1 MSKEEKRAPEVRFEG
16 FHDDWKQRKLG
27 DIADITKL
35 AGFEFTKYVNY
46 SDEGTIIALRGLN
59 VKNGQLILDDV
70 KYIDQSDF
78 KKLSRS
84 KLYKNDILFTYVGTV
99 GELAVIP
106 EDDKYYLAPNVARIR
121 LVNGVCPQ
129 FISQMM
135 SGSIFYKKVIFPL
148 IATSSQ
154 PALSMENVRKFTFL
168 LPILEEQ
175 IKISTFLN
183 QLDDSIA
190 LHQEKLS
197 KLQSLKK
204 AALQSLFPQKNETE
218 PKVRFANFT
227 DRWSSYKIKDIFLER
242 VEKNGEGELI
252 SVTINSGVVK
262 ASELDRKDNSSSN
275 KTNYKRI
282 KRHDIVYNSMRMWQG
297 ASGYSPY
304 NGIVSPAYTVITPKP
319 GINSKFF
326 SFMFKKN
333 EMIQNFKRNSQGLTS
348 DTWNLKFPALSS
360 IKVKVPKTE
369 EQDKIEQ
376 YMTNLDSIIKL
387 YQIKLENLQGIKKA
401 LLQKM
406 FI

>member
-1 MSKEEKRAPEVRFEG
+1 M
-16 FHDDWKQRKLG
+16 
-27 DIADITKL
+27 
-35 AGFEFTKYVNY
+35 
-46 SDEGTIIALRGLN
+46 
-59 VKNGQLILDDV
+59 
-70 KYIDQSDF
+70 
-78 KKLSRS
+78 
-84 KLYKNDILFTYVGTV
+84 
-99 GELAVIP
+99 
-106 EDDKYYLAPNVARIR
+106 
-121 LVNGVCPQ
+121 
-129 FISQMM
+129 
-135 SGSIFYKKVIFPL
+135 
-148 IATSSQ
+148 
-154 PALSMENVRKFTFL
+154 
-168 LPILEEQ
+168 
-175 IKISTFLN
+175 
-183 QLDDSIA
+183 A

>member
-27 DIADITKL
+27 
-35 AGFEFTKYVNY
+35 E
-46 SDEGTIIALRGLN
+46 
-59 VKNGQLILDDV
+59 
-70 KYIDQSDF
+70 
-78 KKLSRS
+78 
-84 KLYKNDILFTYVGTV
+84 LYKIFSGQTPFRGDSENFINTTTAWIKTTDLANTLITSNEEDISNKAKEKLKIFPVGTV
-99 GELAVIP
+99 
-106 EDDKYYLAPNVARIR
+106 
-121 LVNGVCPQ
+121 
-129 FISQMM
+129 
-135 SGSIFYKKVIFPL
+135 L
-148 IATSSQ
+148 IAMYGGFNQIGRTGLLTYPATINQAISALPPIAQVNSYFLITELNKRVKEWERFAASS
-154 PALSMENVRKFTFL
+154 RKDPNITKRDVGDFKLKYPT
-168 LPILEEQ
+168 LEEQ
-175 IKISTFLN
+175 NKIGIFFKKIDNT
-183 QLDDSIA
+183 IA

>member
-1 MSKEEKRAPEVRFEG
+1 MGE
-16 FHDDWKQRKLG
+16 
-27 DIADITKL
+27 
-35 AGFEFTKYVNY
+35 
-46 SDEGTIIALRGLN
+46 
-59 VKNGQLILDDV
+59 
-70 KYIDQSDF
+70 
-78 KKLSRS
+78 
-84 KLYKNDILFTYVGTV
+84 LYKIFSGQTPFRGDSENFINTTTAWIKTTDLANTLITSNEEDISNKAKEKLKIFPVGTV
-99 GELAVIP
+99 
-106 EDDKYYLAPNVARIR
+106 
-121 LVNGVCPQ
+121 
-129 FISQMM
+129 
-135 SGSIFYKKVIFPL
+135 L
-148 IATSSQ
+148 IAMYGGFNQIGRTGLLTYPATINQAISALPPIAQVNSYFLITELNKRVKEWERFAASS
-154 PALSMENVRKFTFL
+154 RKDPNITKRDVGDFKLKYPT
-168 LPILEEQ
+168 LEEQ
-175 IKISTFLN
+175 NKIGIFFKKIDNT
-183 QLDDSIA
+183 IA